1 MDFAT
6 LSKRIAETF
15 PRLSPQLQ
23 RAARHV
29 LDRPDD
35 VALMSMRGLAAR
47 AGVHPSTM
55 VRLARAFDFT
65 SYNQLREPF
74 QQHLRISPAGYL
86 ARARDLQARGAEGEP
101 AALLWDL
108 LSADLANLR
117 VSFEANG
124 VGKFA
129 AAAETLS
136 GAERIYVAGLR
147 SSYPVAFFFH
157 YVYRMFRSNAVLL
170 EGHAGT
176 FADGLRALA
185 SGDVMLAI
193 SVEPYTVE
201 TVKAVEYAKG
211 QGAAVVV
218 LTDSL
223 VSPLAES
230 ADHVLIVNNETPSF
244 FHSVAPAIAVAEALI
259 VLMVAEGGPATL
271 ESIEKSEGQLAN
283 FYAYWRS
290 QTVKKRHRARHRP
303 KDGAR

>member
-35 VALMSMRGLAAR
+35 VALMSMRGLAAS

-55 VRLARAFDFT
+55 VRLARAFDFA

-74 QQHLRISPAGYL
+74 RQHLRISPAGYL

-124 VGKFA
+124 VEKFA

-176 FADGLRALA
+176 FADGLRALT

-259 VLMVAEGGPATL
+259 VLMVAEGGPLAL

-283 FYAYWRS
+283 FDAYWRRR
-290 QTVKKRHRARHRP
+290 TVKKRPRSERRP
-303 KDGAR
+303 RDGAR

>member
-35 VALMSMRGLAAR
+35 VALMSMRGLAAS

-65 SYNQLREPF
+65 SYKQLREPF
-74 QQHLRISPAGYL
+74 QQHLRINPAGYL
-86 ARARDLQARGAEGEP
+86 SRARDLQARGAEGEP

-108 LSADLANLR
+108 LSADLTNLR

-124 VGKFA
+124 VEKFA

-157 YVYRMFRSNAVLL
+157 YVYRMFLSNAVLL

-176 FADGLRALA
+176 FADDLRALG

-211 QGAAVVV
+211 QGAGAVV

-230 ADHVLIVNNETPSF
+230 ADHVLILNNETPSF
-244 FHSVAPAIAVAEALI
+244 FHSVAPAVAVAEALI
-259 VLMVAEGGPATL
+259 VLMVAEGGPPAL
-271 ESIEKSEGQLAN
+271 AAIEKSESQLAD
-283 FYAYWRS
+283 FDAYWR
-290 QTVKKRHRARHRP
+290 QRTVKRSPRTERRP
-303 KDGAR
+303 KGGAP